1 MFASPSASLSS
12 SSYASPVPSTPS
24 SVIVPMA
31 PFCNRSSRP
40 LVFNERENPLSNPLV
55 QRLFTAGSQVPNAPF
70 LDRNAPQIPR
80 ILTDEEIGFLTQ
92 ILFDDEDDEQE
103 EEEDNHL
110 FRTPPRNARTNE
122 HMYDSVRVRAHRSP
136 SLGGDN
142 HDMSPY
148 LVPFPTM

>member
-1 MFASPSASLSS
+1 MFASPSSVSLPSS
-12 SSYASPVPSTPS
+12 AYASPVPSVS
-24 SVIVPMA
+24 SSTIVPMA
-31 PFCNRSSRP
+31 PFCDRSSRP
-40 LVFNERENPLSNPLV
+40 LVFNERENPFSNPLV

-80 ILTDEEIGFLTQ
+80 ILSDEEIGFLTQ
-92 ILFDDEDDEQE
+92 ILFDDEDE
-103 EEEDNHL
+103 EENHL
-110 FRTPPRNARTNE
+110 FRTPPRNTRTNNE
-122 HMYDSVRVRAHRSP
+122 QICDSVRVRAHRSP